1 MTIYRTVIGVILN
14 AGALYAVTE
23 FVDGVVYTGGIGF
36 FIFGGI
42 LIGLLNLIV
51 KPVIKVLSL
60 PFIFITGGLFLIVIN
75 AGLLWFLSYFLD
87 VIQFRDVSLLF
98 PNLGSYA
105 IGAVVFG
112 IINWLE
118 HLLLKKRN

>member
-1 MTIYRTVIGVILN
+1 MTIYRIIIGILVN

-23 FVDGVVYTGGIGF
+23 FVDGVTYTGGITF
-36 FIFGGI
+36 FIIGGI
-42 LIGLLNLIV
+42 LVGLINAIA

-75 AGLLWFLSYFLD
+75 AGVLWFLSYFLG
-87 VIQFRDVSLLF
+87 VIEFRDVSLLF

-112 IINWLE
+112 LVNFIENLF
-118 HLLLKKRN
+118 LKKRK